1 MPAVDPVI
9 TEERDVASIIVDR
22 ESRQR
27 TTLDKDI
34 ENLAEQI
41 DRVGL
46 IHPIVIRQDGRLV
59 AGERRLE
66 AHKKLQRKK
75 IRCTIFEMLSE
86 HDAFLVELQEN
97 LARRQL
103 SWQDEAKAVFKYH
116 EMRKAKIP
124 EWTNRASSLDIGCSE
139 ERIRLYLTVAR
150 FLDDVEVAGCQTM
163 QGAFNLLRGRA
174 ERAQAAAQNRGL
186 QIANALPDITAAASK
201 EDRTKAVETLISGRS
216 LDDIATSTGDPF
228 AILEAGKVAEESLAA
243 QRELEQDDLSPII
256 TGDFLEWLADYDGP
270 KFDVLHIDFPYGK
283 GYTGA
288 NTRKTGK
295 AHVAP
300 RYADDPDV
308 HWTLLES
315 LLEHQDKIAFPIAHV
330 LYWFDMDYYAAIRE
344 SFERAGW
351 KSVQPHPL
359 IWAKPYEGVAADPK
373 RRPRHCYETCLLF
386 QRGDRRLAR
395 LDQDFFVG
403 RTDEKLHINQ
413 KPVDMLKHFLSLVVD
428 EHSAV
433 LDPTCGSGSA
443 LAAARDLGAA
453 RILGLE
459 LDASNA
465 EVARFVVNRSVPDA
479 A

>member
-1 MPAVDPVI
+1 MPVVDQTK

-27 TTLDKDI
+27 TNLDKDI

-41 DRVGL
+41 DRVGQ
-46 IHPIVIRQDGRLV
+46 IHAIVIHEDGRLV

-66 AHKKLQRKK
+66 AFKKLGRKK
-75 IRCTIFEMLSE
+75 IRCTIFESLAPTE
-86 HDAFLVELQEN
+86 AFLIELQEN
-97 LARRQL
+97 IARRQL
-103 SWQDEAKAVFKYH
+103 SWQDEAAVVRDYHSMKKA
-116 EMRKAKIP
+116 RIP
-124 EWTNRASSLDIGCSE
+124 EWTNKGSAMDIGCSE
-139 ERIRLYLTVAR
+139 ERVRLYLTVAK
-150 FLDDVEVAGCQTM
+150 FLSDPDVAGCQTM

-174 ERAQAAAQNRGL
+174 ERAQAAARNRGL
-186 QIANALPDITAAASK
+186 QIANALPDISSASSK
-201 EDRTKAVETLISGRS
+201 EDRTKAVADLISAGP
-216 LDDIATSTGDPF
+216 LDDIPTSAGDPF

-256 TGDFLEWLADYDGP
+256 TGDFLEWVADYDGP

-300 RYADDPDV
+300 RYADDADI
-308 HWTLLES
+308 HWALLEG
-315 LLEHQDKIAFPIAHV
+315 LLQHQDKIAFPIAHI

-351 KSVQPHPL
+351 TAVQPHPL

-465 EVARFVVNRSVPDA
+465 EVARFVVSRSVSDA